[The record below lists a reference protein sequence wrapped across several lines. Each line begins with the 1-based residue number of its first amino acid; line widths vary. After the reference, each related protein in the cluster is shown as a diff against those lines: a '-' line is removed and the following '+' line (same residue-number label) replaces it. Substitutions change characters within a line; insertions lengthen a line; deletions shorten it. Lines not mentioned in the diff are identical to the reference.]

1 MRIKHVHV
9 IMGGFA
15 VGGARVLF
23 LPLDEEVLNVE
34 QAAKSK
40 KCVLSQTP
48 ILAAQVTTRIDQFE

>member
-1 MRIKHVHV
+1 
-9 IMGGFA
+9 MGRCAF
-15 VGGARVLF
+15 GGARVLF

-48 ILAAQVTTRIDQFE
+48 ILATHVTTRMDRLE